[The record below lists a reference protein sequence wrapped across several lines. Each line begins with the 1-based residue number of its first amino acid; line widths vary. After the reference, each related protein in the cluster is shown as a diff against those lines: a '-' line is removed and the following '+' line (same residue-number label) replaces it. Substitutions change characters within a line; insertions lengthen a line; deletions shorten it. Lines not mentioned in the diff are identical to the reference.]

1 MHMTRARWLYLIVS
15 VAGVAALVLAVVFGL
30 GVFRYL
36 RAGDYPGAMQM
47 ADHFVYRFTPNP
59 TVRRESSYRTT
70 DPFPKVY
77 NWYSSGFALGPEQHA
92 QSACILMANGQTQLL
107 FIRTTMSVTL
117 CETATGR
124 MMFVMRS
131 VTLDW
136 R

>member
-1 MHMTRARWLYLIVS
+1 MVMTRARWLYLFAGL
-15 VAGVAALVLAVVFGL
+15 AGVVALILALILGL
-30 GVFRYL
+30 GVFHYL

-70 DPFPKVY
+70 DPFPQVY
-77 NWYSSGFALGPEQHA
+77 NWYSNGFALGPEQHA
-92 QSACILMANGQTQLL
+92 QSACILMANSQTQFLL
-107 FIRTTMSVTL
+107 INTQMTVTV
-117 CETATGR
+117 CETLTGR

-136 R
+136 K

>member
-1 MHMTRARWLYLIVS
+1 MVMTRARWFYLI
-15 VAGVAALVLAVVFGL
+15 AGVAFAAALGLAVVFGL

-36 RAGDYPGAMQM
+36 RAGDYPGAMRM

-92 QSACILMANGQTQLL
+92 QSACILMAQSQTQFLL
-107 FIRTTMSVTL
+107 INTQMSVTV